1 MSLVGKLLAA
11 GQLSTTLHRPTID
24 VLDTAKLCKLWFQE
38 NDITPTAAD
47 IVAMTKLALER
58 EQWIENKRDAADDA
72 E

>member
-1 MSLVGKLLAA
+1 MSLFEKLLAA
-11 GQLSTTLHRPTID
+11 GQFSTLHGPTID
-24 VLDTAKLCKLWFQE
+24 VLDTAKLCKLWFAE